1 MRSWFK
7 IIVVVAAVSVF
18 ASDLFAQ
25 SGSRGGGG
33 SSAPRARASSGGG
46 GGVSRRSGGGVSR
59 GVSRNRLSDAERAAI
74 ALKQYKQQAELAAQL
89 QELQAETQRQNF
101 QNTVIVVDQ
110 KENVAE
116 NKRQNRTAFDE
127 AKKDYQALR
136 SGAISPEELRELK
149 SPFRLG
155 KSDFSRDEQQAI
167 WPESLE
173 SDTFGELTNN
183 LKVSLAN
190 GGITDAESAESFIN
204 DLGVLNREL
213 NSVAARGEIPIK
225 EYAKARR
232 FVTGLANEII
242 ASDLL
247 PM

>member
-101 QNTVIVVDQ
+101 QNTLILLAQ
-110 KENVAE
+110 KENGAE